1 MDGSNFFN
9 AEGKVSFSWT
19 AMRSLRRIA
28 PPAFIFCTACLALV
42 LLGTARAVWSGT
54 QAEAT
59 SPLSEVKATVSRAV
73 AILHDQQMSV
83 EQRRRELQ
91 QLAENR
97 LDLAKMARGSLGD
110 HWDELAPA
118 QRDVFVSLF
127 TAFIEDAYLV
137 QIQDYVK
144 LNIDVTSETITAP
157 GYARVA
163 ATVLQ
168 PHEDPLPIV
177 FMLERR
183 GDDWIVYDVSVEDV
197 SMVKNYRAQFDH
209 VIKSQG
215 MPQLLSELRQKK
227 DRLAALVGER

>member
-1 MDGSNFFN
+1 MDGSKFFN
-9 AEGKVSFSWT
+9 ADGRVSFPWT
-19 AMRSLRRIA
+19 ARRSFQRIV
-28 PPAFIFCTACLALV
+28 PPACIFSRVCLALM
-42 LLGTARAVWSGT
+42 LLGAASAGWTEAQG
-54 QAEAT
+54 EAT
-59 SPLSEVKATVSRAV
+59 SPLSEVKATVNRAV

-110 HWDELAPA
+110 HWDELAPT
-118 QRDVFVSLF
+118 QRDAFVTLF

-144 LNIDVTSETITAP
+144 LKIEVTGETITAP
-157 GYARVA
+157 GYARVS

-183 GDDWIVYDVSVEDV
+183 DKDWIVYDVSFEDV
-197 SMVKNYRAQFDH
+197 SMVENYRAQFDH
-209 VIKSQG
+209 VIKK
-215 MPQLLSELRQKK
+215 PR
-227 DRLAALVGER
+227 DAATVERAAAEEG